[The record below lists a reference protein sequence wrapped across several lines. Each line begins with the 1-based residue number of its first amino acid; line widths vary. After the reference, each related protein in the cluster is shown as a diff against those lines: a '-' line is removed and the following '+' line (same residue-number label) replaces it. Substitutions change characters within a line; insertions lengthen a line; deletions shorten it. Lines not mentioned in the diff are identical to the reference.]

1 MDLDP
6 DDLEQSLLKQR
17 PIRKLQYGKAPGL
30 TTLTKLAY
38 ASILE
43 DLERMILLT
52 MNTANHYTLMS
63 HLRTL
68 EKLSFDNS
76 YARLP
81 ESFYARLK
89 PTPFS
94 EPPHLI
100 SFNSAAAELIDVDP
114 EQAKRPEFAGV
125 FGGSMLVPGMEP
137 LAMLY
142 SGHQFG
148 VYVPQL
154 GDGRAILLGEV
165 RNERGEKWDLHLKG
179 AGLTPF
185 SRDGDGR
192 AVLRSTIREYLCGEA
207 MHGLG
212 IPTTRGL
219 CIVGSDEKVYR
230 EQVETGAI
238 LLRMAPSHVRFGS
251 FEILYYRKQHEQ
263 LKVLAD
269 YVIANHFPHVGG
281 SAEKYAHFFS
291 EVVERT
297 AKLIAQWQAVGW
309 AHGVM
314 NTDNMSIL
322 GLTLDYGPFG
332 FIDDYDPG
340 FICNHSDHNG
350 RYAFNQ
356 QPYIGLWNLSC
367 LAQALLPLAQKED
380 LKAALDRY
388 TSICEGRYMELMRAK
403 FGLVEAHEED
413 AALIQDLL
421 ALMHLHHVDYTS
433 FFRSLSLFRTG
444 AALLN
449 ESLRDCFLDR
459 EVFDQWARRYK
470 SRLDG
475 EGTRDEDRA
484 VRMNHVN
491 PKYVLRN
498 YLVQTAIEKAQQ
510 KDFSEIDRLLTL
522 VQTPYSEQP
531 CMDTYAAP
539 PPNWG
544 KHLAVSCSS

>member
-1 MDLDP
+1 MTKRR
-6 DDLEQSLLKQR
+6 LE
-17 PIRKLQYGKAPGL
+17 
-30 TTLTKLAY
+30 T
-38 ASILE
+38 
-43 DLERMILLT
+43 
-52 MNTANHYTLMS
+52 
-63 HLRTL
+63 
-68 EKLSFDNS
+68 LSFDNS

-81 ESFYARLK
+81 GAFYAKLNS
-89 PTPFS
+89 TPFP
-94 EPPHLI
+94 EPPYLV
-100 SFNSAAAELIDVDP
+100 SFNPAAAELIDLDP
-114 EQAKRPEFAGV
+114 EEAKRPEFAAV

-154 GDGRAILLGEV
+154 GDGRALLLGEV

-192 AVLRSTIREYLCGEA
+192 AVLRSTIREYLCSEA

-212 IPTTRGL
+212 IPTTRAL
-219 CIVGSDEKVYR
+219 CIVGSDHQVYR
-230 EQVETGAI
+230 EQVETGAMLI
-238 LLRMAPSHVRFGS
+238 RMAPSHVRFGS

-269 YVIANHFPHVGG
+269 YVVANYFPHLADG
-281 SAEKYAHFFS
+281 SDKYAQFFS

-297 AKLIAQWQAVGW
+297 ARLIAQWQAVGW

-322 GLTLDYGPFG
+322 GITLDYGPFG

-367 LAQALLPLAQKED
+367 LAQALLPLARKED

-388 TSICEGRYMELMRAK
+388 TLLCEGRYMELMRAK
-403 FGLVEAHEED
+403 FGLIDTKEED
-413 AALIQDLL
+413 ASLIQDLL
-421 ALMHLHHVDYTS
+421 ALMHLHHVDYTR
-433 FFRSLSLFRTG
+433 FFRSLGFFQAGS
-444 AALLN
+444 ASLN
-449 ESLRDCFLDR
+449 EQLRDFFMDR
-459 EVFDQWARRYK
+459 ESFDQWARRYEN
-470 SRLDG
+470 RLRA
-475 EGTRDEDRA
+475 EGSRDEDRLL
-484 VRMNHVN
+484 RMNRIN
-491 PKYVLRN
+491 PKYMLRN
-498 YLVQTAIEKAQQ
+498 YLAQTAIEKAQK
-510 KDFSEIDRLLTL
+510 KDYSEIDRLLTL
-522 VQTPYSEQP
+522 LHDPYSDQSG
-531 CMDTYAAP
+531 MDAYAAP

-544 KHLAVSCSS
+544 KHLSVSCSS

>member
-1 MDLDP
+1 MLHRP
-6 DDLEQSLLKQR
+6 LEE
-17 PIRKLQYGKAPGL
+17 L
-30 TTLTKLAY
+30 T
-38 ASILE
+38 
-43 DLERMILLT
+43 
-52 MNTANHYTLMS
+52 
-63 HLRTL
+63 
-68 EKLSFDNS
+68 FDNTYS
-76 YARLP
+76 RLP
-81 ESFYARLK
+81 QAFYAKLN

-94 EPPHLI
+94 SAPYLV
-100 SFNSAAAELIDVDP
+100 SFNPATAALLDLNP
-114 EQAKRPEFAGV
+114 EEAARPEFARV

-165 RNERGEKWDLHLKG
+165 KNDRGERWDLHLKG

-185 SRDGDGR
+185 SREGDGR
-192 AVLRSTIREYLCGEA
+192 AVLRSTIREYLCSEA

-212 IPTTRGL
+212 IPTTRAL
-219 CIVGSDEKVYR
+219 CIVGSDHQVYR
-230 EQVETGAI
+230 EQVETGAM
-238 LLRMAPSHVRFGS
+238 LVRMAPSHVRFGS
-251 FEILYYRKQHEQ
+251 FEILYYRKQHEL

-269 YVIANHFPHVGG
+269 YVIAIHFPHL
-281 SAEKYAHFFS
+281 AEGTDKYARFFS

-297 AKLIAQWQAVGW
+297 ARLIAQWQAVGW

-314 NTDNMSIL
+314 NTDNMSIH
-322 GLTLDYGPFG
+322 GITLDYGPFG

-367 LAQALLPLAQKED
+367 LAQALLPLAPKED

-403 FGLVEAHEED
+403 FGLIETKEED
-413 AALIQDLL
+413 ASLIQDLL
-421 ALMHLHHVDYTS
+421 ALMQLHHVDYTN
-433 FFRSLSLFRTG
+433 FFRALGLFQTG
-444 AALLN
+444 AESLN
-449 ESLRDCFLDR
+449 EPLRDFFLDR
-459 EVFDQWARRYK
+459 GAFDQWARRYK
-470 SRLDG
+470 DRLRQ
-475 EGTRDEDRA
+475 EGSRDEDRM
-484 VRMNHVN
+484 VHMNRVN

-498 YLVQTAIEKAQQ
+498 YLAQTAIEKAQK
-510 KDFSEIDRLLTL
+510 KDFSEIDRLLIL
-522 VQTPYSEQP
+522 LQNPYSDQP
-531 CMDTYAAP
+531 DMEAYAVP

-544 KHLAVSCSS
+544 KHLSVSCSS

>member
-1 MDLDP
+1 MARRA
-6 DDLEQSLLKQR
+6 LE
-17 PIRKLQYGKAPGL
+17 
-30 TTLTKLAY
+30 T
-38 ASILE
+38 
-43 DLERMILLT
+43 
-52 MNTANHYTLMS
+52 
-63 HLRTL
+63 
-68 EKLSFDNS
+68 LSFDNS

-81 ESFYARLK
+81 ESFHAKLN

-94 EPPHLI
+94 STPYLI
-100 SFNSAAAELIDVDP
+100 SFNAAAAALIELEP
-114 EQAKRPEFAGV
+114 AEAARPEFAGV
-125 FGGSMLVPGMEP
+125 FGGSLLVPGMEP

-148 VYVPQL
+148 TYVPQL

-165 RNERGEKWDLHLKG
+165 RNGRGEKWDLQLKG
-179 AGLTPF
+179 AGMTPF

-192 AVLRSTIREYLCGEA
+192 AVLRSTIREYLCSEA

-212 IPTTRGL
+212 IPTTRAL
-219 CIVGSDEKVYR
+219 CIVGSDHQVYR

-238 LLRMAPSHVRFGS
+238 VLRMAPTHVRFGS
-251 FEILYYRKQHEQ
+251 FEVFYYRKQHEQ

-269 YVIANHFPHVGG
+269 YVIAQHYPHLVDVSDTYGR
-281 SAEKYAHFFS
+281 FFT

-322 GLTLDYGPFG
+322 GITLDYGPFG
-332 FIDDYDPG
+332 FMDDYDPG
-340 FICNHSDHNG
+340 FICNHSDYNG

-367 LAQALLPLAQKED
+367 LAQALLPLAEKDE

-388 TSICEGRYMELMRAK
+388 TPLCEGRYMELMRAK
-403 FGLVEAHEED
+403 CGLIETKEED
-413 AALIQDLL
+413 ASLIQDLL
-421 ALMHLHHVDYTS
+421 ALMQLHHVDYTI
-433 FFRSLSLFRTG
+433 FFRTLGSFRAGTSS
-444 AALLN
+444 LN
-449 ESLRDCFLDR
+449 EPLRDFFLDR
-459 EVFDQWARRYK
+459 EVFDRWACRY
-470 SRLDG
+470 
-475 EGTRDEDRA
+475 EDRLREEGSRDDDRL
-484 VRMNHVN
+484 VRMNRVN

-498 YLVQTAIEKAQQ
+498 YLAQTAIEKAQQ

-522 VQTPYSEQP
+522 LSNPFTDQP
-531 CMDTYAAP
+531 GMEAYAAA

-544 KHLAVSCSS
+544 KHLSVSCSS